1 MIRSRWG
8 LAVLAAAL
16 VTALAAA
23 STARADPANQV
34 LGTWRMV
41 SARLDPE
48 GRNAPAYGA
57 RPSGL
62 LVFTRDMHFVE
73 VLTDADIPRF
83 ASSARGQGTAEE
95 NRAAMAGSIG
105 FFGTYTVDADGAF
118 SGNRVEGSTFPNW
131 VGDVRTTE
139 QLRLTVEGDRL
150 SESFRRPDGTRIAI
164 TWERVR

>member
-23 STARADPANQV
+23 STARAEPANQV

-62 LVFTRDMHFVE
+62 LVFTRDMHFV
-73 VLTDADIPRF
+73 